1 MARGTCIRLALV
13 CSHRPD
19 IVQEKRIL
27 SAINSH
33 ELKLPLLVS
42 PAMRQTLEAKYLALK
57 GQKLDR
63 KLQKEIYACFGP
75 EERRGWKPADVLRW
89 FRVRLKC
96 TIKSIL
102 TRDQQERFDSDHKV
116 ESKRT
121 RGANNSGK
129 VGASHTSF
137 RTDARISRK
146 NRRSG

>member
-13 CSHRPD
+13 CSHHPD

-33 ELKLPLLVS
+33 EMKLPLLVS
-42 PAMRQTLEAKYLALK
+42 VTMRQTLEAKYHALK
-57 GQKLDR
+57 GQTLDR

-96 TIKSIL
+96 TAISIL
-102 TRDQQERFDSDHKV
+102 TRCQQERFDSEHKV
-116 ESKRT
+116 KSKRT
-121 RGANNSGK
+121 RSATSLGK
-129 VGASHTSF
+129 SALH
-137 RTDARISRK
+137 K
-146 NRRSG
+146 HHL